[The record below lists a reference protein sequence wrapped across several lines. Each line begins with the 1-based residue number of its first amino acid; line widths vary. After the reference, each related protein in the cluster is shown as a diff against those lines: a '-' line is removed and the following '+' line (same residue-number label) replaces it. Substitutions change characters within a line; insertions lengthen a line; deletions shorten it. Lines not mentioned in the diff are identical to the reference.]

1 MTSYKRPVLYNNIV
15 LFNGRRLIRFRLFL
29 FLNMRKIYFLF
40 FLLIISCNKDPI
52 IYTLTTISNPI
63 DGGMVSPNN
72 KQYEDGEIASITATP
87 ASEYVF
93 ESWTGAQET
102 SSSIKVLMISDK
114 SVIANFIKKKYPLTV
129 EIEGEG
135 TLTEKVIK
143 AGAATDY
150 NSGTVIELTAT
161 PSDEWEFKEWSGDL
175 TGTDNPKE
183 ITIDMAK
190 TVKAV
195 FVKKQYSLNIEVL
208 GEGTVEKKV
217 IKQGLKSDYNSGS
230 IIELTAKSD
239 NGWKFVKW
247 DGDAKSFQNKIQ
259 ITVNKKINL
268 IVEFAN
274 TNQDFRYNKNT
285 IVQGYGVVWG
295 MDVLDVDEIIFTE
308 RSGKIY
314 LFKSGI
320 INELNGFPNE
330 KINAVGQHGL
340 LDVLKHPN
348 YKENGFIYA
357 VFSEKVEGFGTSK
370 LNLVRFKL
378 EGNNV
383 INLES
388 IFKINELTT
397 NAGHFGSRI
406 TFDNDYLYL
415 SVGEGSPSSGGINTP
430 YDNAQNTNTN
440 WGKIHRLNYDGTI
453 PQTNPKFDKE
463 SNSSIFS
470 MGHRNPQ
477 GLTFN
482 PYSNEV
488 LSTEHGP
495 QGGDEVNIIKSEF
508 NYGWPYVSYGVNYG
522 GGDISGKSHE
532 GYEKPIY
539 YWDPSIATSN
549 LILLKD
555 KSHNNWFKN
564 LLVCGM
570 KTKGIHRLDITDSN
584 NVKQLEFIYLGER
597 TRNIREGI
605 NGDFYVS
612 TDSGKIIKFSPIS
625 D

>member
-1 MTSYKRPVLYNNIV
+1 
-15 LFNGRRLIRFRLFL
+15 
-29 FLNMRKIYFLF
+29 
-40 FLLIISCNKDPI
+40 
-52 IYTLTTISNPI
+52 
-63 DGGMVSPNN
+63 
-72 KQYEDGEIASITATP
+72 
-87 ASEYVF
+87 
-93 ESWTGAQET
+93 
-102 SSSIKVLMISDK
+102 
-114 SVIANFIKKKYPLTV
+114 
-129 EIEGEG
+129 
-135 TLTEKVIK
+135 
-143 AGAATDY
+143 
-150 NSGTVIELTAT
+150 
-161 PSDEWEFKEWSGDL
+161 
-175 TGTDNPKE
+175 
-183 ITIDMAK
+183 
-190 TVKAV
+190 
-195 FVKKQYSLNIEVL
+195 
-208 GEGTVEKKV
+208 
-217 IKQGLKSDYNSGS
+217 
-230 IIELTAKSD
+230 
-239 NGWKFVKW
+239 
-247 DGDAKSFQNKIQ
+247 
-259 ITVNKKINL
+259 
-268 IVEFAN
+268 
-274 TNQDFRYNKNT
+274 
-285 IVQGYGVVWG
+285 
-295 MDVLDVDEIIFTE
+295 
-308 RSGKIY
+308 
-314 LFKSGI
+314 
-320 INELNGFPNE
+320 
-330 KINAVGQHGL
+330 
-340 LDVLKHPN
+340 
-348 YKENGFIYA
+348 
-357 VFSEKVEGFGTSK
+357 
-370 LNLVRFKL
+370 L

-570 KTKGIHRLDITDSN
+570 NTKGIHRLDITDSN

>member
-1 MTSYKRPVLYNNIV
+1 
-15 LFNGRRLIRFRLFL
+15 
-29 FLNMRKIYFLF
+29 MRKIYFLF

-274 TNQDFRYNKNT
+274 TNQDFGYNKNT
-285 IVQGYGVVWG
+285 IIQGYGVVWG
-295 MDVLDVDEIIFTE
+295 MDVLGVDEIIFTE

-378 EGNNV
+378 E
-383 INLES
+383 
-388 IFKINELTT
+388 
-397 NAGHFGSRI
+397 
-406 TFDNDYLYL
+406 
-415 SVGEGSPSSGGINTP
+415 
-430 YDNAQNTNTN
+430 
-440 WGKIHRLNYDGTI
+440 
-453 PQTNPKFDKE
+453 
-463 SNSSIFS
+463 
-470 MGHRNPQ
+470 
-477 GLTFN
+477 
-482 PYSNEV
+482 
-488 LSTEHGP
+488 
-495 QGGDEVNIIKSEF
+495 
-508 NYGWPYVSYGVNYG
+508 
-522 GGDISGKSHE
+522 
-532 GYEKPIY
+532 
-539 YWDPSIATSN
+539 
-549 LILLKD
+549 
-555 KSHNNWFKN
+555 
-564 LLVCGM
+564 
-570 KTKGIHRLDITDSN
+570 
-584 NVKQLEFIYLGER
+584 
-597 TRNIREGI
+597 
-605 NGDFYVS
+605 
-612 TDSGKIIKFSPIS
+612 
-625 D
+625 

>member
-1 MTSYKRPVLYNNIV
+1 
-15 LFNGRRLIRFRLFL
+15 
-29 FLNMRKIYFLF
+29 MRKIYFLF
-40 FLLIISCNKDPI
+40 FLLIISCNKDPV

-87 ASEYVF
+87 ALEYVF

-135 TLTEKVIK
+135 TLNEKVIK

-150 NSGTVIELTAT
+150 NSGTVVELTAT

-247 DGDAKSFQNKIQ
+247 DGDAKSFQHKIQ
-259 ITVNKKINL
+259 ITINKKINL

-274 TNQDFRYNKNT
+274 TNQDFGYNKNT
-285 IVQGYGVVWG
+285 IINKGYGVVWG
-295 MDVLDVDEIIFTE
+295 MDVLGVDEIIFTE

-397 NAGHFGSRI
+397 NTGHFGSRI

-415 SVGEGSPSSGGINTP
+415 SVGEGSPSYGGINTP

-539 YWDPSIATSN
+539 YWDASIGTSN

-570 KTKGIHRLDITDSN
+570 ATKGIHRLDITDSN

-612 TDSGKIIKFSPIS
+612 TDSGKIIKFSPIP